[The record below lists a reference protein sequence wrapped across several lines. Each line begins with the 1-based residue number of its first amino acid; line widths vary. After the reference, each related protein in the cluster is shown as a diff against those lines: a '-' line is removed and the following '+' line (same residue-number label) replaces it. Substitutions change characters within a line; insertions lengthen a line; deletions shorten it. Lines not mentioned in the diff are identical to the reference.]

1 MRILVKKSSFKNSS
15 FVNDISTKPSN
26 LEEKFSDFL
35 SKYDNVNSVLQQCE
49 KFDSHLLTRII
60 QLQCNAVPNSQ
71 YSRRETIELNPVPPD
86 IIEDILEEN
95 ICKALSLTGV
105 NIVPNDLHACRCM
118 KRSDRVIVKFKCRKR
133 KHSVSYKC

>member
-60 QLQCNAVPNSQ
+60 QL
-71 YSRRETIELNPVPPD
+71 
-86 IIEDILEEN
+86 
-95 ICKALSLTGV
+95 
-105 NIVPNDLHACRCM
+105 
-118 KRSDRVIVKFKCRKR
+118 
-133 KHSVSYKC
+133 